1 MEMITRDVDGVTIV
15 DLEGDLD
22 TNTAPQA
29 EAYLKKLAESEG
41 LKVVLN
47 LKKLEYTSSAGLR
60 VFLTTAKQLSA
71 VGGTMRVCCLNET
84 VDEIFDISG
93 FATILNVAKT
103 EEEAL
108 AAF

>member
-29 EAYLKKLAESEG
+29 EAYLKKLAESVG
-41 LKVVLN
+41 LKVILN

-60 VFLTTAKQLSA
+60 VFLVTAKQLSA
-71 VGGTMRVCCLNET
+71 VGGTMCVCCLNET

-93 FATILNVAKT
+93 FATIINVAKT

-108 AAF
+108 AAV